1 VPRLRLEYQSSRA
14 LFLPFVV
21 QMEWRD
27 RSALRGPLAERPLLR
42 RSASGSVVERTATK
56 SLLER
61 GDVLVSCPP
70 SPGTVVY
77 VGYGTGV
84 DTTETMRPTD
94 VQRTNDGAF
103 VKINYL
109 FRVRGTTR

>member
-1 VPRLRLEYQSSRA
+1 
-14 LFLPFVV
+14 
-21 QMEWRD
+21 MEWRD

-61 GDVLVSCPP
+61 GDVLVSYLP

-77 VGYGTGV
+77 LGYGTGV
-84 DTTETMRPTD
+84 DATETMRPID
-94 VQRTNDGAF
+94 VQRTTDGAF
-103 VKINYL
+103 VKFSYL
-109 FRVRGTTR
+109 YRVRGTTR